1 MQILARTYLRCTDG
15 AHNKQYLAELVEH
28 PDGSYSTP
36 CAYGAIGAR
45 LSTTVK
51 YTGTDRRRAVAAFE
65 KVIAEKL
72 GKGYVEVPAP
82 ASLGGPI
89 VAAAAGGA
97 VPAPVSGPDD
107 CIPRFGA
114 QLAGDG
120 GAETLYD
127 AVRTPTRYRVEEK
140 WDGWRALVSFTPDGV
155 VAIRNR
161 DGVDKGRIAN
171 LSLLA
176 TALHT
181 LGEAVPA
188 LYEGSVLD
196 GELVG
201 PTFAE
206 TTRLVAGGNG
216 DQGSL
221 RFVVFDLPFF
231 AGVDRR
237 DTPLSLRIADL
248 ERVLAHAAPPI
259 VGSPA
264 LVPVKELAELVWAA
278 GGEGLIIKQLDAPY
292 LSGGR
297 TAWQKVKRVLT
308 ADAVVIGLEPGQGK
322 HAGTVGALIVAQ
334 HDATGALVEVAR
346 VAGFTD
352 SFRRAITPALKGR
365 VVEFA
370 YQERTTAGR
379 YRHPRFLRLRVDK
392 APADCVVGT

>member
-1 MQILARTYLRCTDG
+1 M
-15 AHNKQYLAELVEH
+15 
-28 PDGSYSTP
+28 
-36 CAYGAIGAR
+36 
-45 LSTTVK
+45 
-51 YTGTDRRRAVAAFE
+51 
-65 KVIAEKL
+65 
-72 GKGYVEVPAP
+72 
-82 ASLGGPI
+82 
-89 VAAAAGGA
+89 
-97 VPAPVSGPDD
+97 
-107 CIPRFGA
+107 
-114 QLAGDG
+114 
-120 GAETLYD
+120 
-127 AVRTPTRYRVEEK
+127 
-140 WDGWRALVSFTPDGV
+140 
-155 VAIRNR
+155 
-161 DGVDKGRIAN
+161 
-171 LSLLA
+171 
-176 TALHT
+176 
-181 LGEAVPA
+181 
-188 LYEGSVLD
+188 
-196 GELVG
+196 
-201 PTFAE
+201 
-206 TTRLVAGGNG
+206 
-216 DQGSL
+216 
-221 RFVVFDLPFF
+221 
-231 AGVDRR
+231 
-237 DTPLSLRIADL
+237 
-248 ERVLAHAAPPI
+248 LAHAAPPI